1 MMGKEDTLE
10 LTKKLFDITTDQAE
24 LLFGR
29 SDEMDLV
36 FGKEMIQLR
45 FTNTKISALN
55 EHAVTSNDYGFNSN

>member
-1 MMGKEDTLE
+1 MISKEDTLE
-10 LTKKLFDITTDQAE
+10 LTKKLLDITTDQAE

-55 EHAVTSNDYGFNSN
+55 EHPETPDD

>member
-1 MMGKEDTLE
+1 MISKEDALE
-10 LTKKLFDITTDQAE
+10 LTEKLFDITTDQAE

-55 EHAVTSNDYGFNSN
+55 EHAKTP